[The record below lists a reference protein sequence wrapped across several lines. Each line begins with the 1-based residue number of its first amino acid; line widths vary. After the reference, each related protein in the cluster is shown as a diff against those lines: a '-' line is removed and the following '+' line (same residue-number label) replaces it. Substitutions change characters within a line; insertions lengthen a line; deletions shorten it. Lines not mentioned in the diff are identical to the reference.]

1 MTVEEYEER
10 FRRTAPSL
18 HQQLR
23 ELRGS
28 AGGGWARRQVW
39 IARAAAWLTII
50 GLEVATSR
58 AADHLAPLP
67 APAPPSA
74 IR

>member
-23 ELRGS
+23 ELRGT
-28 AGGGWARRQVW
+28 ARGGWARRQVW

-50 GLEVATSR
+50 GLEVAANR
-58 AADHLAPLP
+58 AADRPSPFP
-67 APAPPSA
+67 APATPSA
-74 IR
+74 FR